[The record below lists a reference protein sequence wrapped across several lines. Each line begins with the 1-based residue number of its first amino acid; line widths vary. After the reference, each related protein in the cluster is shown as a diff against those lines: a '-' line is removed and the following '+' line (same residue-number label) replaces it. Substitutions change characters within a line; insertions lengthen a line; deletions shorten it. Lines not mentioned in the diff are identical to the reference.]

1 MKTVVSVSEINSLEL
16 RPSSLLEEWGRLV
29 EADIKIQWREKD
41 GWDNVDWPDE
51 HSDIL
56 HAFNKNGF
64 DYVERESCGS
74 LYVPHRPNED
84 QIWRWYRDSESSIFW
99 RNKML
104 PTVRT
109 YESAT
114 LTEPRVDWIVSGLAE
129 HFPEASRFMDVSTYG
144 HETINSILER
154 RPYSQFLSL
163 GITADLEVAA
173 SNESISV
180 NPTRI
185 SHLTTEALE
194 VDVILAFD
202 ILDRTHSFSDLI
214 VALRNNLKIGGLVFA
229 STPVSS
235 GLEIQSLWGKS
246 SLITPPDKL
255 NLPSIKALKN
265 IFSAPNWELIELSTP
280 GVLDV
285 GLILRAMQ
293 EGSGVDWPRSLKVL
307 MAAAQEHGSD
317 PLIELLQSQR
327 LSSFAR
333 FVVKRIN

>member
-1 MKTVVSVSEINSLEL
+1 MKTIVSINEINSLEL
-16 RPSSLLEEWGRLV
+16 RPSSLLEEWSQLV
-29 EADIKIQWREKD
+29 EADIKMQWHGKE
-41 GWDNVDWPDE
+41 GWDHVDWPDQ
-51 HSDIL
+51 HSDIF

-64 DYVERESCGS
+64 DYVERGSCGS
-74 LYVPHRPNED
+74 LYVPYRPSED

-104 PTVRT
+104 PTVRP

-114 LTEPRVDWIVSGLAE
+114 LTGPRVDWILSGLAE
-129 HFPEASRFMDVSTYG
+129 YFPAASRFLDVSTYG
-144 HETINSILER
+144 YETINSILER
-154 RPYSQFLSL
+154 RPHSQFLSM

-173 SNESISV
+173 TNSSISV
-180 NPTRI
+180 QPTRV
-185 SHLTTEALE
+185 SQLTTGALE
-194 VDVILAFD
+194 ADVILAFD
-202 ILDRTHSFSDLI
+202 ILDRTHSLSDMI
-214 VALRNNLKIGGLVFA
+214 VALRNNLKIGGLVFV

-255 NLPSIKALKN
+255 NLPSINALKN

-285 GLILRAMQ
+285 DLILQAMR
-293 EGSGVDWPRSLKVL
+293 EGSAKDWPRSLKVF
-307 MAAAQEHGSD
+307 MEATQEYGSG

-333 FVVKRIN
+333 FVIKRIN